1 MRLIYTAS
9 RRFILLFSKIQLAI
23 SPIYHFRR
31 LFQGQ
36 VIAEVNGFKMRLDL
50 RRDSGISKDL
60 LLFGKREILSTDLL
74 QNSDVIKQGD
84 TVLDIG
90 ANIGYY
96 ALLESRLVGEHG
108 SVFAIE
114 PVSTNYE
121 MLRSNIELN
130 NIHNIKTFRLAA
142 GAENG
147 EADIHVAQKG
157 NISSFIDRD
166 DVDFIRNEHV
176 QIRTVDSFVQ
186 EHGIAPTLIRM
197 DVEGFEVEI
206 IKGMREILKQRP
218 KLLIEVHAH
227 LVDKGTLNS
236 MFATLD
242 VAGYRE
248 AVVIKERNELWMR
261 RDTSVRPALRWL
273 SDKIKD
279 RNILGIGKVENMS
292 LTALRET
299 LSSRHSAFH
308 LLLS

>member
-1 MRLIYTAS
+1 VFWGEAVRS
-9 RRFILLFSKIQLAI
+9 
-23 SPIYHFRR
+23 
-31 LFQGQ
+31 
-36 VIAEVNGFKMRLDL
+36 VNGFKMRLDL

-60 LLFGKREILSTDLL
+60 FLFGKREVLSTDLIQDSGVL
-74 QNSDVIKQGD
+74 KEGD

-96 ALLESRLVGEHG
+96 ALLESRLIGDLG
-108 SVFAIE
+108 YVFAIE

-121 MLRSNIELN
+121 MLCSNIELN

-142 GAENG
+142 GAEDG
-147 EADIHVAQKG
+147 EAEIHVAQKG
-157 NISSFIDRD
+157 NISSFIYRD
-166 DVDFIRNEHV
+166 DVDFVRTEHV
-176 QIRTVDSFVQ
+176 QIRTVDSFLQ
-186 EHGIAPTLIRM
+186 EHGITPALIRM

-206 IKGMREILKQRP
+206 IKGMHETLKQKP

-227 LVDKGTLNS
+227 LLDKETLNS
-236 MFATLD
+236 MFTTLD
-242 VAGYRE
+242 LAGYRE

-273 SDKIKD
+273 SNKIKD
-279 RNILGIGKVENMS
+279 RNILGIGKVESMS
-292 LTALRET
+292 LTALRDT